1 MELVPVFVLFI
12 IACFWK
18 ADAEHAMQRRDG
30 K

>member
-1 MELVPVFVLFI
+1 MQLIPVFVLFI

-18 ADAEHAMQRRDG
+18 ADADHALQKDDG